1 MFDKISLKSMCQ
13 YEKLT
18 NKNAMELFGK
28 ENKSATDLRDIVFLI
43 KHTKDNTVTFDKIE
57 NMSTDEF
64 QEAIKSISE
73 EAKQ

>member
-13 YEKLT
+13 YEKLS
-18 NKNAMELFGK
+18 NKNAMELFSK

-73 EAKQ
+73 EVK